1 MAIAPMRPGHGM
13 SFDWKALDQLS
24 VSDSHHET
32 MFSHHEKR
40 QTLVST
46 QSARTD
52 LWSQVAAVRRLFTFF
67 EARGINFAIMV

>member
-1 MAIAPMRPGHGM
+1 
-13 SFDWKALDQLS
+13 
-24 VSDSHHET
+24 